1 MHVMSCRFKPPTDEN
16 QLSIGYIQTS
26 NFCVEIFQR
35 FRYSLGVFGSSKL
48 YLSVPLLPLI
58 SRLRGYYDFDDT

>member
-1 MHVMSCRFKPPTDEN
+1 MFDIQDEN
-16 QLSIGYIQTS
+16 TD
-26 NFCVEIFQR
+26 FCVEIFQR

-58 SRLRGYYDFDDT
+58 PRLRGYYDFDDGSVGNQVRLIVLKFH